1 MILKIFIKSILLVSL
16 VFSNFCLSADRGELE
31 NKIAELYRYDVTVDL
46 YMDAYK
52 TKLDNM
58 YPNVTIEQL
67 ESMYSD
73 AFEYGRKR
81 YIESYI
87 KGLSVYSDVELEEL
101 VEFYETEFGQK
112 LIIKNIEANEIVTN
126 DMIDAS
132 EDFNQALIE
141 FSNKR

>member
-1 MILKIFIKSILLVSL
+1 MIIKFLIHIFFLVSL
-16 VFSNFCLSADRGELE
+16 VFANICISADRGEMEKKLV
-31 NKIAELYRYDVTVDL
+31 ELYRYDVTVDL

-73 AFEYGRKR
+73 AFEYGRNR

-87 KGLSVYSDVELEEL
+87 KGLSVYSDLELEEL
-101 VEFYETEFGQK
+101 IEFYE
-112 LIIKNIEANEIVTN
+112 
-126 DMIDAS
+126 S
-132 EDFNQALIE
+132 
-141 FSNKR
+141 